1 MHNPS
6 IYLFTYKKNYLH
18 SYQNIC
24 CQKRIYLRDDA
35 DLSIINF
42 HEDFF
47 KVNNDVLRV
56 FFPTHSLWS
65 VGHRFGQSHWEI
77 QSSRA
82 SNDDV
87 GFSGFSAFA
96 SYKNS
101 FKCLVSGQDWGRSGF
116 GYSHPGFGFSS
127 MYPTSS
133 LDRAAFGSIIH
144 LTVIMLWL

>member
-24 CQKRIYLRDDA
+24 CQKRIDLRDDA

-47 KVNNDVLRV
+47 KANNDVLRV

-96 SYKNS
+96 TRTVLNVW
-101 FKCLVSGQDWGRSGF
+101 FRVRIGDDRVLVIPTQVLGF
-116 GYSHPGFGFSS
+116 RVCTRLH
-127 MYPTSS
+127 
-133 LDRAAFGSIIH
+133 H
-144 LTVIMLWL
+144 